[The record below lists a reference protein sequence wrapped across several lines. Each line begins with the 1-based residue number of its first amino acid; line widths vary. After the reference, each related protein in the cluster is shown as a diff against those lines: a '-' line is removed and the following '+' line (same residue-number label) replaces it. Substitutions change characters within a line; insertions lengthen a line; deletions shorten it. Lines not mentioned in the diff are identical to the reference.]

1 MRSVQGPELNRILA
15 YVLEGQGEPME
26 IYDASRSDL

>member
-1 MRSVQGPELNRILA
+1 VRGPELARILA

-26 IYDASRSDL
+26 IYDAGQPDL